1 MKALTIVSG
10 VVFLHVMAF
19 VVLVNGCTPRLVRER
34 EKNAAN
40 PPSIVDVSEPTEG
53 TAVIDEPTQPSETEP
68 VEPAQPA
75 AAPEKPAAKSEPASG
90 EEKIY
95 VVKKNDSLWVIAKN
109 HGTTID
115 AICAANNINKNAV
128 LRLGMK
134 LKIPAGTQASA
145 SSEKSASKKAEGG
158 EVYVV
163 KKGDALSKIARA
175 HGVTVKALME
185 ANGIANANSIRIG
198 QKLVIPAKAGEAK
211 KAEAA
216 KPAPAPAPA
225 PEPKKE
231 EEPAPAPE
239 PLPEP
244 EPEAAVADPLPPEEA
259 EPVEP
264 TEPEQPLG

>member
-40 PPSIVDVSEPTEG
+40 PPQIVDVSEPTEG
-53 TAVIDEPTQPSETEP
+53 TAVIDEPTQPSEVEP

-75 AAPEKPAAKSEPASG
+75 AVPAEPAKAEPASG

-134 LKIPAGTQASA
+134 LKIPAAGKTSA
-145 SSEKSASKKAEGG
+145 SSEKSSANKAEGG

-198 QKLVIPAKAGEAK
+198 QKLVIPAKAGETK

-216 KPAPAPAPA
+216 KPAPAP
-225 PEPKKE
+225 EPKKE
-231 EEPAPAPE
+231 EESAPAPAPD

-244 EPEAAVADPLPPEEA
+244 EPEAVVADPLPPEDA

>member
-40 PPSIVDVSEPTEG
+40 PPQVVDVSEPTAG
-53 TAVIDEPTQPSETEP
+53 TPVVDEPQQPADVSEPT
-68 VEPAQPA
+68 EPAQPA
-75 AAPEKPAAKSEPASG
+75 AAAAEPAKAEPASG

-134 LKIPAGTQASA
+134 LKIPAGAQTSA
-145 SSEKSASKKAEGG
+145 SSEKPAANKAEGG
-158 EVYVV
+158 EIYVV

-185 ANGIANANSIRIG
+185 ANGIANANSIRAG
-198 QKLVIPAKAGEAK
+198 QKLVIPAKAAETK
-211 KAEAA
+211 KEEAA
-216 KPAPAPAPA
+216 QPAPA
-225 PEPKKE
+225 PEPKK

-244 EPEAAVADPLPPEEA
+244 EPEAVVIDPIPPEDA